1 MNVRGGDV
9 CDGENPS
16 EYVDIGS
23 FNLWNDLIINFKAIG
38 MLLQIKQEAKKLY
51 EPTCRYVCM

>member
-51 EPTCRYVCM
+51 MSLRVGICM